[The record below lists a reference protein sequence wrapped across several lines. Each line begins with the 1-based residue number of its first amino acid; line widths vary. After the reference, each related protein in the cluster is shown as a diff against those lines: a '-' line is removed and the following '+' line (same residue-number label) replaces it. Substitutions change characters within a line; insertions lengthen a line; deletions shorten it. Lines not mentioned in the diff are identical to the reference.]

1 MARGIYK
8 AVAGSAGSPVYLSQG
23 ELNVLK
29 GALDLAHKAA
39 NRAMT
44 PLGRVFMLDTNAVL
58 DHATLSRIVESG
70 FSR

>member
-1 MARGIYK
+1 M
-8 AVAGSAGSPVYLSQG
+8 SQG